1 MVEVMIGDNGPGVP
15 ANELSSIFNRFYRSD
30 PSRNSNSVG
39 SGLGLAI
46 AAQIIKAHRGKIW
59 AESSIGNGL
68 CIHFTLPLFD
78 EEGDRR

>member
-1 MVEVMIGDNGPGVP
+1 
-15 ANELSSIFNRFYRSD
+15 
-30 PSRNSNSVG
+30 VG

-59 AESSIGNGL
+59 AESSSGNGL

-78 EEGDRR
+78 EEGDRQ